1 MNELKVENDG
11 DIDLVEIFQVLWNS
25 KFTIIGF
32 ITACVFFVFI
42 YFQSQPRYF
51 NSYIEIKPIAS
62 YEHDKYIANNSMG
75 FFPIGIID
83 LIELYVEQIE
93 EKKIIQQAI
102 VKNKLI
108 EKKEYDNEKDYSD
121 AVVSLAASF
130 DVIKTNFEA
139 DNKQDN
145 TETTNWK
152 INFQYYDAQVLK
164 VTLATIN
171 ELANNQVREVLVD
184 RFNLKMNDE
193 RTDRIAIIED
203 LELQMKFAKDDYDTD
218 IASRLAFLKEQAI
231 IARKLDISKGNIE
244 NLSIETEEKSLTI
257 QGLELPFYSRG
268 YIAIETEIGLIKERV
283 KKDLFINKL
292 SQLKKQKR
300 ALEINKD
307 FVRAEILFNESP
319 IMNLNSFLAASL
331 KVEEIEIVPLNNHLI
346 PLAWT
351 ASISSIV
358 IVFHILIWNAIRARR
373 DYS

>member
-1 MNELKVENDG
+1 M
-11 DIDLVEIFQVLWNS
+11 
-25 KFTIIGF
+25 
-32 ITACVFFVFI
+32 
-42 YFQSQPRYF
+42 
-51 NSYIEIKPIAS
+51 
-62 YEHDKYIANNSMG
+62 
-75 FFPIGIID
+75 
-83 LIELYVEQIE
+83 
-93 EKKIIQQAI
+93 
-102 VKNKLI
+102 
-108 EKKEYDNEKDYSD
+108 
-121 AVVSLAASF
+121 
-130 DVIKTNFEA
+130 
-139 DNKQDN
+139 
-145 TETTNWK
+145 
-152 INFQYYDAQVLK
+152 LK